1 MRALGP
7 HLSYRRRPRISI
19 AMFRDFLHANLAT
32 ETSVPT
38 AEWRWA
44 ILALGICAILLTIGL
59 IATGTFLFR
68 KKNTDRTLL
77 YFGVYVILYGVRVFL
92 RASPLLPVFAISPA
106 VADHIIRAITFTF
119 SLPLLFLFLEIVQTR
134 WRGVI
139 LWALGVQLVFSALA
153 IPLDLLGI
161 ARRQVDITNSLLVL
175 ASWIL
180 LIVLLFFLRP
190 PGSLPSD
197 LRVVAVGLG
206 VLGLFVLHANLT
218 GLHLIGGRDVEPA
231 GFLFFVCTLGYLVAH
246 RIFVKEES
254 LFAIQKELE
263 IAEQIQASIL
273 PRNVPHRAGM
283 EIAARYLPMSAV
295 AGDFYDF
302 LTFERNHLGILI
314 ADVTGHGV
322 PAALIASMLKVAFA
336 SQSAHAQDPGR
347 VLSGLNQALCGKFE
361 DHFVTAAYLYVDLDA
376 KIVRYGGAGHPPLV
390 FSNRSKG
397 EAHSIEQN
405 GFFLGMFPEAD
416 YSSIE
421 MPLEPGDRYL
431 LYTDGLPE
439 SKNSTGEEFGIAR
452 CMKVLNA
459 NTRLSGA
466 ALADQLLNDISKW
479 TSPGSSV
486 RLQEDDM
493 TLLVLD
499 FTAPS

>member
-1 MRALGP
+1 
-7 HLSYRRRPRISI
+7 
-19 AMFRDFLHANLAT
+19 MFQDFLRANLAT
-32 ETSVPT
+32 ETSIST
-38 AEWRWA
+38 AEWRWT
-44 ILALGICAILLTIGL
+44 ILALGISAILLTIGL
-59 IATGTFLFR
+59 IATGIFLFR
-68 KKNTDRTLL
+68 QKNTDRSLL

-92 RASPLLPVFAISPA
+92 RASLLLSVLAISPA

-119 SLPLLFLFLEIVQTR
+119 SLPLLFLFLEIVQAR
-134 WRGVI
+134 WRRVI
-139 LWALGVQLVFSALA
+139 WWALGVQLVFAAFA
-153 IPLDLLGI
+153 IPLDFLGS

-180 LIVLLFFLRP
+180 LIALLFFLRP
-190 PGSLPSD
+190 PGRLPSD

-218 GLHLIGGRDVEPA
+218 GLHVIGGRDVEPA

-246 RIFVKEES
+246 RIFAKEES

-273 PRNVPHRAGM
+273 PRDVPHRAGI
-283 EIAARYLPMSAV
+283 EVSARYLPMSAV

-302 LTFERNHLGILI
+302 LTFDGNHLGILI

-336 SQSAHAQDPGR
+336 SQSAHAQDPAR
-347 VLSGLNQALCGKFE
+347 VLTGLNQALCGKFE
-361 DHFVTAAYLYVDLDA
+361 DHFVTAAYLYVNLDE
-376 KIVRYGGAGHPPLV
+376 KTIRYGGAGHPPLLV
-390 FSNRSKG
+390 SNRSNG
-397 EAHSIEQN
+397 EARSIEQN

-421 MPLEPGDRYL
+421 MPLHPGDRYL

-439 SKNSTGEEFGIAR
+439 SKNATGEDFGIAG
-452 CMKVLNA
+452 CIKALNTG
-459 NTRLSGA
+459 TRLSGG

-479 TSPGSSV
+479 RSQGSSTPP
-486 RLQEDDM
+486 QEDDM
-493 TLLVLD
+493 TLLVID
-499 FTAPS
+499 FPVAN